1 MYLKK
6 DKERKNE
13 NVRHNMTTNP
23 SQHSRCSVIE
33 GLYLLEYVKYY
44 RKKIVEKKKQYL
56 FFLDFSIA
64 IFTQHHNDVNGEVI
78 TAFFHF

>member
-1 MYLKK
+1 
-6 DKERKNE
+6 
-13 NVRHNMTTNP
+13 MTTNP

-44 RKKIVEKKKQYL
+44 RKKIVGKKKQYL

-64 IFTQHHNDVNGEVI
+64 IFTQNHNDVNGEVI